1 MTTFGLARRA
11 VSSAGVLLL
20 LFALS
25 GFPTSGVHADDDRTE
40 IEVSLV
46 LWRQPGGP
54 CDATWR
60 EEFRAA
66 QRRDPEDQDCL
77 DRVWSLNFWRN
88 RGRQPTDADWQ
99 RYYYLVN
106 PAPLALEDPDQVDDE
121 FD

>member
-1 MTTFGLARRA
+1 MTTIRFDRRA
-11 VSSAGVLLL
+11 VGGAGVLLL
-20 LFALS
+20 TFVLPWL
-25 GFPTSGVHADDDRTE
+25 PTPWVHADDDRTE
-40 IEVSLV
+40 TEVSLV

-77 DRVWSLNFWRN
+77 DRVWSLNFWLN
-88 RGRQPTDADWQ
+88 RGRVPVVADWQ
-99 RYYYLVN
+99 RRFYLVN
-106 PAPLALEDPDQVDDE
+106 PPPRVPDDPDEVDDE